1 MERCPWAQS
10 GNQLMQDYHDE
21 EWGKPLFGDQQLFG
35 LLSLELMQA
44 GLSWQT
50 VLNKRTDFNLAFE
63 NFSIQ
68 KVSQFDER
76 KISELMENSKII
88 RNQRKISAI
97 ITNAQAIVKMN
108 QSGQSFDTFLWQF
121 VNNKPLNN
129 LWNHAEEVPAET
141 DISKQL
147 SKELKKLGFKFVG
160 SKICYSLMQ
169 SMGMVD
175 DHLTSCAFKTK

>member
-50 VLNKRTDFNLAFE
+50 VLNKRTDFNLTFE
-63 NFSIQ
+63 KFSIQ
-68 KVSQFDER
+68 KVSQFDDS
-76 KISELMENSKII
+76 KIAELMENSKII

-108 QSGQSFDTFLWQF
+108 QGGQSFDTFLWQF

-129 LWNHAEEVPAET
+129 LWNHAEEVPSET
-141 DISKQL
+141 AISKQI

-160 SKICYSLMQ
+160 PKIVYSLMQ

-175 DHLTSCAFKTK
+175 DHLTSCTFKTK

>member
-10 GNQLMQDYHDE
+10 GNQLMQDYHDK

-50 VLNKRTDFNLAFE
+50 VLNKRDAFNAAFE

-68 KVSQFDER
+68 KVSQFDDS
-76 KISELMENSKII
+76 KVAELMVNSSII
-88 RNQRKISAI
+88 RNQRKILAI
-97 ITNAQAIVKMN
+97 ITNAQVIVKMN
-108 QSGQSFDTFLWQF
+108 QAGQSFDAFLWQF
-121 VNNKPLNN
+121 VANKPINN
-129 LWNHAEEVPAET
+129 LWGHAEEVPAET
-141 DISKQL
+141 DLSKQL
-147 SKELKKLGFKFVG
+147 SKALKKLGFKFVG
-160 SKICYSLMQ
+160 PKIVYSLMQ

-175 DHLTSCAFKTK
+175 DHIISCEFKTK

>member
-21 EWGKPLFGDQQLFG
+21 EWGKPLYGDQQLFR

-50 VLNKRTDFNLAFE
+50 VLNKRNHFNHAFE
-63 NFSIQ
+63 NFSIY
-68 KVSQFDER
+68 KVSQFDED
-76 KISELMENSKII
+76 KIAELMENADII
-88 RNQRKISAI
+88 RNKQKIIAI
-97 ITNAQAIVKMN
+97 IANAQAIIRMN
-108 QSGQSFDTFLWQF
+108 QDGQSFDSFLWEF
-121 VNNKPLNN
+121 VANKPINN
-129 LWNHAEEVPAET
+129 LWRHAEDVPAET
-141 DISKQL
+141 DISKKL

-160 SKICYSLMQ
+160 PKIIYSLMQ

-175 DHLTSCAFKTK
+175 DHITLCKFKTK